1 MGRPREFDEAQVVD
15 RARNAFW
22 SGGVAATSIT
32 DLSAATG
39 LSTGSL
45 YKAFGSKAGLTDR
58 TLQDYLEASY
68 EQVRRTL
75 DEAPTGLAG
84 LRAWLDAAA
93 ASASDCGPT
102 RGCYAVVCAVE
113 LADRDEQARERL
125 RRHDERLRVVLAGAI
140 RRAVSEGDL
149 QVDPEAGA
157 RLLLTTVV
165 GLQVDARTGVSRDAA
180 RSTLDLALRA
190 LT

>member
-15 RARNAFW
+15 KARNAFW

-32 DLSAATG
+32 DLSTATG

-58 TLQDYLEASY
+58 TLQDYLEMSY
-68 EQVRRTL
+68 EQVRQTL
-75 DEAPTGLAG
+75 DDAPSGLAG

-93 ASASDCGPT
+93 SSASECGPT

-125 RRHDERLRVVLAGAI
+125 RRHDERLRTVLAGAI

-149 QVDPEAGA
+149 RVDPEAGA

-165 GLQVDARTGVSRDAA
+165 GLQVDARKGVDRDTA
-180 RSTLDLALRA
+180 RATLDLALRA

>member
-1 MGRPREFDEAQVVD
+1 MGRPREFDEAQVVE

-22 SGGVAATSIT
+22 SGGIAATSIT

-58 TLQDYLEASY
+58 TLHDYLETSY
-68 EQVRRTL
+68 EQVRQL
-75 DEAPTGLAG
+75 VDDAPSGLAG
-84 LRAWLDAAA
+84 LRAWLDVAVAT
-93 ASASDCGPT
+93 ASDPGPT

-113 LADRDEQARERL
+113 LSDCDERARERL
-125 RRHDERLRVVLAGAI
+125 RRHDERLRAVLAGAV

-149 QVDPEAGA
+149 RADPEAGA

-165 GLQVDARTGVSRDAA
+165 GLQVDARKGVSPDAA
-180 RSTLDLALRA
+180 RSTLELALHA
-190 LT
+190 LA

>member
-1 MGRPREFDEAQVVD
+1 MGRPREFDEAQVVAA
-15 RARNAFW
+15 ARNAFW
-22 SGGVAATSIT
+22 TGGVAATSIT

-58 TLQDYLEASY
+58 TLQDYLEQSY
-68 EQVRRTL
+68 LQVQRLL
-75 DEAPTGLAG
+75 DDAPSGLAG
-84 LRAWLDAAA
+84 LRSWLDGAA
-93 ASASDCGPT
+93 ASAEDRGPT

-113 LADRDEQARERL
+113 LAECDGQARERL
-125 RRHDERLRVVLAGAI
+125 RRHDDRLRALLASAV

-149 QVDPEAGA
+149 DVDPEAGA
-157 RLLLTTVV
+157 RLLLATVV
-165 GLQVDARTGVSRDAA
+165 GLQVDARKGVSPGTA

-190 LT
+190 LA

>member
-1 MGRPREFDEAQVVD
+1 MGRPREFDEAQVVQK
-15 RARNAFW
+15 ARDAFW

-45 YKAFGSKAGLTDR
+45 YKAFGSKAGLTSR
-58 TLQDYLEASY
+58 TLQDYLELSY
-68 EQVRRTL
+68 EQVRQTL
-75 DEAPTGLAG
+75 DDAPSGLAG

-113 LADRDEQARERL
+113 LAERDDEARERL
-125 RRHDERLRVVLAGAI
+125 RRHDDRVRAALAGAI
-140 RRAVSEGDL
+140 RRAVADGDL
-149 QVDPEAGA
+149 RVDPAAGA

-165 GLQVDARTGVSRDAA
+165 GLQVDARKGLDRDTA